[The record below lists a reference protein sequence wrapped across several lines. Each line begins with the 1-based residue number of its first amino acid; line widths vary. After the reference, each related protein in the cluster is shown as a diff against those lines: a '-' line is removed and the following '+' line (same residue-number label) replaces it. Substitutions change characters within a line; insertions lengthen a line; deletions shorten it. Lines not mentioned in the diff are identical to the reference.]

1 MPGVAL
7 FVIVYGDPS
16 ASISGVQLL
25 ASLREAFNTLDQD
38 VVVGE
43 DLLRALLIYCGQ
55 VEQAVED
62 WLSVH
67 PEVQDREEIG
77 ITLRRVT
84 EGVAALFVAQQSG
97 TQAASNYSPYLTDLA
112 ALLERVVLPPQAEL
126 LVKLPEGFAFYT
138 LFPEQYV
145 TAARRWHQAQQPN
158 REPALVVGVRSAG
171 TTLSAVVAA
180 ELSRLGWPVRRITVR
195 PYGHPFQREV
205 ELPVGAATGVR
216 SALVVDEGPGL
227 SGSSMAAVGRALSA
241 AGVPAESIAFLP
253 GHGGEPGAAA
263 SEEVLTWWR
272 TTPRYQVPLDELCWP
287 EGDLQ
292 RHLACATEAMV
303 PDGGAVVRVDDLSW
317 GLWRTQSFTEVDAW
331 PAAALPFERSKYRC
345 QLADGR
351 SILWKFEGLATFGAR
366 GLSGAE
372 QAALQLARLAQERW
386 TPAPL
391 GTRAGFVATPWIDGV
406 PCDAARNRSPE
417 LLHHLGSYIVAC
429 SGPTLT
435 AEDEARAHERLREL
449 LYWNTWEALGPEQAE
464 AAGRWADRMGQPES
478 NEPAYGDGR
487 MAPWEWLLV
496 PGRVLKLD
504 AAGHAYD
511 HTAVGVQSVLWDL
524 AGVVVE
530 WELDGAEQAALLE
543 AYSGRGGVQVEVER
557 LAFYQACYAA
567 FRAGVMHLCMGSA
580 PDVAER
586 ARAEAAYGRYRNQL
600 LRLVP
605 LAPR

>member
-1 MPGVAL
+1 M
-7 FVIVYGDPS
+7 IVYGDPS
-16 ASISGVQLL
+16 ASISGVELL
-25 ASLREAFNTLDQD
+25 ASLRQAFYALEQD
-38 VVVGE
+38 AEVSE

-77 ITLRRVT
+77 IALRQVT
-84 EGVAALFVAQQSG
+84 EGVAARFVARQSEAEA
-97 TQAASNYSPYLTDLA
+97 TSNRSPRLSDMI

-126 LVKLPEGFAFYT
+126 LLKLPEGFAFYT

-145 TAARRWHQAQQPN
+145 AAARRWHQAQQPDH
-158 REPALVVGVRSAG
+158 EPVLVVGVRSAG

-180 ELSRLGWPVRRITVR
+180 ELSCLGWPVRRITVR

-205 ELPVGAATGVR
+205 ELPVGATTGVR

-227 SGSSMAAVGRALSA
+227 SGSSMAAVARALSA
-241 AGVPAESIAFLP
+241 VGVPTERIAFLP

-263 SEEVLTWWR
+263 SEEVRTWWR
-272 TTPRYQVPLDELCWP
+272 TTPRYQVSLDELRWP

-292 RHLACATEAMV
+292 RHLARATEAMV
-303 PDGGAVVRVDDLSW
+303 PDGGAVLHVDDLSW
-317 GLWRTQSFTEVDAW
+317 GLWRAQSFTEVNAW
-331 PAAALPFERSKYRC
+331 PAAVLPFERTKYRC

-351 SILWKFEGLATFGAR
+351 SVLWKFEGLATFGAQ
-366 GLSGAE
+366 GSSGAE
-372 QAALQLARLAQERW
+372 QVTLQIARLAQGGW

-406 PCDAARNRSPE
+406 PCSARDRSPE
-417 LLHHLGSYIVAC
+417 LLRHLGSYIVSCTGSA
-429 SGPTLT
+429 LT
-435 AEDEARAHERLREL
+435 ADEGVRAQDRLREL

-464 AAGRWADRMGQPES
+464 VARHWAEQVGQPEQD
-478 NEPAYGDGR
+478 ELTYGDGR
-487 MAPWEWLLV
+487 MAPWEWLHV
-496 PGRVLKLD
+496 PGRVLKVD
-504 AAGHAYD
+504 ATGHAYD

-530 WELDGAEQAALLE
+530 WELDGAEQVILLE
-543 AYSGRGGVQVEVER
+543 GYVESGGIQVEAAR

-567 FRAGVMHLCMGSA
+567 FRAGVMHLCRGSVS
-580 PDVAER
+580 DVAER
-586 ARAEAAYGRYRNQL
+586 KRAEAAYGRYRNQL
-600 LRLVP
+600 RRLMELSLR
-605 LAPR
+605 